1 MMLAYIIRRLLYAI
15 PILIGVNLLTFALFF
30 VVNTPDD
37 MARMQ
42 LGVKRVTPEAIE
54 KWKAERGY
62 DKPLVW
68 NSAAAG
74 GAKLTDTIFF
84 SKSVRMFAA
93 DFGRADDGRDIA
105 REIGAAWGRAW
116 PSRCRPSSS
125 ACSSRFPSPCCWCS
139 SAPRRWTSAASC
151 CAWR

>member
-1 MMLAYIIRRLLYAI
+1 MARSRRGDGVRQPPRLFARDARDFFAMLLGRDCPLRDNRAMLAYIIRRLLYAI

-62 DKPLVW
+62 DKPLLW
-68 NSAAAG
+68 NS
-74 GAKLTDTIFF
+74 
-84 SKSVRMFAA
+84 
-93 DFGRADDGRDIA
+93 
-105 REIGAAWGRAW
+105 
-116 PSRCRPSSS
+116 
-125 ACSSRFPSPCCWCS
+125 
-139 SAPRRWTSAASC
+139 PRRRAA
-151 CAWR
+151 RR